1 MNHYLIGFIDEILKS
16 VDNNSVYEK
25 FAVFCT
31 MVDWK
36 QAFDRQCPRLGI
48 NSFIKNGVRRS
59 LIPLLIN
66 YFQNRKMVVK
76 WHGVESS
83 VRKLIG
89 GGPQGALW
97 GILEYLSQSN
107 NNTDYISPEKKFKF
121 IDDLSILEMVNLL
134 TIGISSYNFKLH
146 VASDIPTNGYFVE
159 PSNMMSQDYLER
171 ICQWTEDNLMVL
183 NKEKT
188 KAMVF
193 NFTKNFQ
200 FSTRVLAQ
208 DATVE
213 IIKETKLLGVTIDDK
228 LNWDANTDVLVKKA
242 NARMR
247 LLHKLVGFGVPR
259 EDLKTIYILFI
270 RSHLEQ
276 SCQVWHSA
284 LTLENITDLE
294 RVQKNALKVILQE
307 QYESY
312 SQALD
317 MMELQSLYDRREEL
331 CFSFAKKCAKSSN
344 SQVSKLFPLNTTKS
358 TVETRKPEKYHVNMA
373 TTGRYKK
380 SAVPF
385 MQRLLNSRE

>member
-1 MNHYLIGFIDEILKS
+1 
-16 VDNNSVYEK
+16 
-25 FAVFCT
+25 
-31 MVDWK
+31 
-36 QAFDRQCPRLGI
+36 
-48 NSFIKNGVRRS
+48 
-59 LIPLLIN
+59 
-66 YFQNRKMVVK
+66 
-76 WHGVESS
+76 
-83 VRKLIG
+83 
-89 GGPQGALW
+89 
-97 GILEYLSQSN
+97 
-107 NNTDYISPEKKFKF
+107 
-121 IDDLSILEMVNLL
+121 
-134 TIGISSYNFKLH
+134 
-146 VASDIPTNGYFVE
+146 
-159 PSNMMSQDYLER
+159 MM
-171 ICQWTEDNLMVL
+171 L

-193 NFTKNFQ
+193 NFTKKFQ

-228 LNWDANTDVLVKKA
+228 LDWDANTDVLVKKA

-276 SCQVWHSA
+276 SCQVWHGA
-284 LTLENITDLE
+284 LTLENIMDLE
-294 RVQKNALKVILQE
+294 RVQKNALKGILQD

-317 MMELQSLYDRREEL
+317 VMELESLYDRR
-331 CFSFAKKCAKSSN
+331 CAKSSN

-373 TTGRYKK
+373 TTGRYKT